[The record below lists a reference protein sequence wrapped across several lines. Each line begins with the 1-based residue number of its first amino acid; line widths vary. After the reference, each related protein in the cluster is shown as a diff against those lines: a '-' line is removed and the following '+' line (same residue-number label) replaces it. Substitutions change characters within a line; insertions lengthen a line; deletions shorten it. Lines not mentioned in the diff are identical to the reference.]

1 MKSLTIIY
9 WLRLAIGIIAAFACT
24 GYVIVARNV
33 ETIFD
38 LTTFMNGLSIAIII
52 YLVSYYLIKG
62 KFVLKVEKP
71 QKIFTTGIGIYFLSW
86 IVFWILIYTIIAEQ
100 LNLLPPL

>member
-1 MKSLTIIY
+1 MKPLTTIY
-9 WLRLAIGIIAAFACT
+9 WLRLAIGVISAFICT
-24 GYVIVARNV
+24 GYIIIVGNV
-33 ETIFD
+33 KIIFD
-38 LTTFMNGLSIAIII
+38 FRTFMNGLSIAIII

-86 IVFWILIYTIIAEQ
+86 IVFWILIYTIIAQQ
-100 LNLLPPL
+100 LNLLPL